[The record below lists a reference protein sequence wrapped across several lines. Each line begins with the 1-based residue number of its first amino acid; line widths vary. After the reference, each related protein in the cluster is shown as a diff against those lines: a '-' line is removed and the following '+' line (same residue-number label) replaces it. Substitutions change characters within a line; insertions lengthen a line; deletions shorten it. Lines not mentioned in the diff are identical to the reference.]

1 MKIVVSNRKLKEDS
15 EAKKFF
21 FENYD
26 PNVRIN
32 KSATAESLGVTRQT
46 IYNWIK
52 EFEQQ
57 QKK

>member
-1 MKIVVSNRKLKEDS
+1 MKIIVSNRKLKADS

-32 KSATAESLGVTRQT
+32 VTATAESLNVTRQT

-57 QKK
+57 NK